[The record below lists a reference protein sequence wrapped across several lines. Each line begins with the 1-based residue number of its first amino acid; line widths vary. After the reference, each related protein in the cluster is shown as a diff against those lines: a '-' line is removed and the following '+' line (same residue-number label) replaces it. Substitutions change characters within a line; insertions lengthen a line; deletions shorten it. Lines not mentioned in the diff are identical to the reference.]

1 MLALKQRAPEREPSE
16 ILVCDEY
23 WVGDV
28 EPCGDDWTFSIIGP
42 DEETETLVYAS
53 QAEAECDRARLLR
66 LLCPAIAVTIS
77 QH

>member
-1 MLALKQRAPEREPSE
+1 MLALKLRAPEPEPSE

-28 EPCGDDWTFSIIGP
+28 EPCGDDWTFSVIGP
-42 DEETETLVYAS
+42 DEETETFVCAS
-53 QAEAECDRARLLR
+53 QTDAECARARMLR
-66 LLCPAIAVTIS
+66 MLCPAIAVTIS